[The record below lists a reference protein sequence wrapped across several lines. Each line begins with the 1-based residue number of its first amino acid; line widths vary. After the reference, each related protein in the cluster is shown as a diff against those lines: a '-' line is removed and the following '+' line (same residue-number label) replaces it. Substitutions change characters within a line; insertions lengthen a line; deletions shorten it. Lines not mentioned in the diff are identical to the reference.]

1 MVAGPDP
8 EDPQN
13 SGVKDELQDLLGWVK
28 RRCPR
33 DSDLEAEEDEH
44 GHLPPDHPDAD
55 IYDDLDL

>member
-1 MVAGPDP
+1 MAASPDP

-13 SGVKDELQDLLGWVK
+13 PGVKDELQDLLGWVK
-28 RRCPR
+28 PCRRPDR
-33 DSDLEAEEDEH
+33 EFEAEEDDD